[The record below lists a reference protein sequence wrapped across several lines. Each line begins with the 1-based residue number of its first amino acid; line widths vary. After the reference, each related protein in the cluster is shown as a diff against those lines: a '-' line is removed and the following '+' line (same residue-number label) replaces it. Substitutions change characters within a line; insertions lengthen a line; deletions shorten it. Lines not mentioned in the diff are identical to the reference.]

1 MAHMQKRTTS
11 NGQTRYVVKYR
22 TPDGKGRSEGGFT
35 NKKAAEDYATE
46 VDFNQNR
53 GTTFDAKAGGVTFRS
68 VAGDWLA
75 SRMDLKPRTRQ
86 GYAYILNSGAD
97 LDATFGGYPLKKITR
112 PLIVSWI
119 ARRVSE
125 GKRPGTIKHQ
135 YFILKQVLDQAVAD
149 GRLSANPCDHVTLPT
164 DRTAVI
170 AVVDSAKSST
180 KVIDGVV
187 DPAQFLT
194 AEQVAALV
202 AATPWPYNVTV
213 HVAAWTGLRAA
224 ELAGLQVDDLKLPQP
239 QNHLAPGAV
248 HVERTVLVKYGP
260 LIHPESRATPGKPE
274 IMYDTPKTRGSRRKV
289 PLTPATVAVLR
300 DYLEAHPRA
309 DEPSAPLFPAAALAW
324 RKPTGKRAP
333 IHATGPRKGKPMT
346 PAEQS
351 ARQPLADAMARLLLD
366 WDTPVVHRNFYGQ
379 VYRPAVHR
387 ANLTGAGLSDDFRF
401 HSLRHT
407 YASLCIAA
415 GIQPFVLSKF
425 MGHANTNVTLGV
437 YAHLFQDDHADAM
450 TALGALGQPAQ
461 SDNVVPIRAV

>member
-1 MAHMQKRTTS
+1 MAHVQKRTTGS
-11 NGQTRYVVKYR
+11 GETRYVVKYR
-22 TPDGKGRSEGGFT
+22 TPDGKGRSKGGFT
-35 NKKAAEDYATE
+35 TKKAAEDYATE

-53 GTTFDAKAGGVTFRS
+53 GTTFDAKAGGVTFRA

-86 GYAYILNSGAD
+86 GYAYILNTGAD

-112 PLIVSWI
+112 PLIVTWI

-125 GKRPGTIKHQ
+125 GKRPSTIKHQ

-164 DRTAVI
+164 DRTAVV
-170 AVVDSAKSST
+170 AVVDSAKSGN
-180 KVIDGVV
+180 KVTDGVV
-187 DPAQFLT
+187 DPEQFLT
-194 AEQVAALV
+194 ADQAAALV
-202 AATPWPYNVTV
+202 AATPWPYNIMV

-224 ELAGLQVDDLKLPQP
+224 ELAGLQVGDVKLPQP
-239 QNHLAPGAV
+239 HNQAAPGAV
-248 HVERTVLVKYGP
+248 HVLRTVLVKYGP
-260 LIHPESRATPGKPE
+260 LVNLESKATPGKPE
-274 IMYDTPKTRGSRRKV
+274 IVYDTPKTRGSRRKV

-300 DYLEAHPRA
+300 DYLELHLRA
-309 DEPSAPLFPAAALAW
+309 DEPFAPLFPASSLKLQ
-324 RKPTGKRAP
+324 KPSGKRAP
-333 IHATGPRKGKPMT
+333 THESGPRKGKRMT

-351 ARQPLADAMARLLLD
+351 ARQPPADAEARLLLD

-387 ANLTGAGLSDDFRF
+387 ANLTGAGLPDDFRF

-450 TALGALGQPAQ
+450 TALGALGQPTP
-461 SDNVVPIRAV
+461 SNNVVPIRAV

>member
-1 MAHMQKRTTS
+1 MAHVQKRTTGS
-11 NGQTRYVVKYR
+11 GETRYVVKYR
-22 TPDGKGRSEGGFT
+22 TPDGKGRSKGGFT
-35 NKKAAEDYATE
+35 TKKAAEDYATE

-86 GYAYILNSGAD
+86 GYAYILNTGAD

-125 GKRPGTIKHQ
+125 GKRPSTIKHQ

-164 DRTAVI
+164 DRTAVV
-170 AVVDSAKSST
+170 AVVDAAKSGN
-180 KVIDGVV
+180 KVTDGVV
-187 DPAQFLT
+187 DPEQFLT
-194 AEQVAALV
+194 ADQAAALA
-202 AATPWPYNVTV
+202 AATPWPYNVMV

-224 ELAGLQVDDLKLPQP
+224 ELAGLQVGDVKLPQP
-239 QNHLAPGAV
+239 HNHTAPGAV
-248 HVERTVLVKYGP
+248 HVARTVLVKYGP
-260 LIHPESRATPGKPE
+260 LGNPESKATPGKPE
-274 IMYDTPKTRGSRRKV
+274 IVYDTPKTRGSRRKV

-300 DYLEAHPRA
+300 DYLLMHPRA
-309 DEPSAPLFPAAALAW
+309 DEPFAPLFPASALKLQ
-324 RKPTGKRAP
+324 KPSGKRAP
-333 IHATGPRKGKPMT
+333 THESGPRKGNRMT

-351 ARQPLADAMARLLLD
+351 ARQPLADAEARLLLD
-366 WDTPVVHRNFYGQ
+366 WESPVVHRNFYGQ

-387 ANLTGAGLSDDFRF
+387 ANLAGAGLPDDFRF

-450 TALGALGQPAQ
+450 TALGALGQPPQ
-461 SDNVVPIRAV
+461 TDNVVPIRAV